1 VDFLVHLSLF
11 PVFLG
16 HDLPLPCLFNQLVLD
31 LFLPE
36 GSLPLELLVVV
47 VNAFVLAIN
56 LSVGRLELVGL
67 NPFVCLLDFV
77 IEHFIVLSL
86 LVFLLKLQVESIH
99 HFLSE
104 VAGLLDVVFL

>member
-1 VDFLVHLSLF
+1 M
-11 PVFLG
+11 
-16 HDLPLPCLFNQLVLD
+16 LD

-36 GSLPLELLVVV
+36 CSLPLELLVVV

-56 LSVGRLELVGL
+56 FSVGRLELVGL
-67 NPFVCLLDFV
+67 NPFVSLLDLV
-77 IEHFIVLSL
+77 IEHFVVLPL